1 MSDVDIRDRIKILRE
16 KLGLSQEKFGEKIG
30 VKRATICNYEKK
42 ERNISEQ
49 AIKSICREFNV
60 NKEWLLYGKEPM
72 INQLSEDEEL
82 SNYVSELINDG
93 DQTKKDLILTIL
105 KLDEE
110 DWNVI
115 KKIINS
121 LKR

>member
-72 INQLSEDEEL
+72 INQLSDDEEL

-110 DWNVI
+110 DWNII